1 MLVVPASAGAA
12 SSSWAAGL
20 SVRIW
25 VTGGGFSYIWLKN
38 GIRID
43 APTAIVTA
51 TIASP
56 FPNLLGDVRTMG
68 SLSWPRDSCELVT
81 LPLPL
86 SNDEARAVHSHNT
99 SLKCQMDLPCLPV
112 CPILHF

>member
-1 MLVVPASAGAA
+1 MLVVPASAGA

-38 GIRID
+38 GIRIA
-43 APTAIVTA
+43 APIAIVTA

-68 SLSWPRDSCELVT
+68 SFSWPWDSGELISH
-81 LPLPL
+81 PLPL
-86 SNDEARAVHSHNT
+86 SLVMRLA
-99 SLKCQMDLPCLPV
+99 PCIVIIFL
-112 CPILHF
+112 